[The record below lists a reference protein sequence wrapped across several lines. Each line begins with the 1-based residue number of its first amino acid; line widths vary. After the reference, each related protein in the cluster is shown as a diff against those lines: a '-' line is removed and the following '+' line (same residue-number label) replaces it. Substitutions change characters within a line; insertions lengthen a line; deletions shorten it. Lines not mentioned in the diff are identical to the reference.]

1 MIDVKIEVKEEEEDT
16 YVRGDQLSMKEA
28 EMMVTIT
35 KEESSLDISTGKY
48 YIHKIQHFTCSND
61 P

>member
-1 MIDVKIEVKEEEEDT
+1 MIDIKIEMKDENET
-16 YVRGDQLSMKEA
+16 YARGEQPSMKEA